1 MTYARSLDTEALVVA
16 KLPGM
21 VVLAALSL
29 VGCATSI
36 ETTMQKAQRE
46 CVEMQAL
53 IKNHEGLESV
63 TIRCTWT
70 EESIEW

>member
-1 MTYARSLDTEALVVA
+1 MSNMMSVT
-16 KLPGM
+16 LPVT
-21 VVLAALSL
+21 VVLAALNL
-29 VGCATSI
+29 VGCATPI

-46 CVEMQAL
+46 CVELQAL
-53 IKNHEGLESV
+53 IKNHDGLESV